1 MYSFFQF
8 RIKLII
14 IKSLIFSLC
23 FNFMLL
29 HLWGRNEY
37 RKLERVLRL
46 VTVSNNVQLVST
58 VRNACQPINSYPH
71 SVTIHSTHLQFD
83 SSVNT
88 NDGSSVMSNVQ
99 EHNTGRILLMG
110 NKGFPPPRWS
120 QVLFPVL
127 FWLWHLKPTFIVVSM
142 IQSRCSDSKKSF
154 INQTGKGDTL
164 WSGKHLWSLVQ
175 GLQNTANQRNIIH
188 NGSQICSKILSGQKV
203 NR

>member
-1 MYSFFQF
+1 
-8 RIKLII
+8 
-14 IKSLIFSLC
+14 
-23 FNFMLL
+23 MLL
-29 HLWGRNEY
+29 HLLGRNKY
-37 RKLERVLRL
+37 RKLEHMQTEVWPCALTTA
-46 VTVSNNVQLVST
+46 TVSNNVQLVST
-58 VRNACQPINSYPH
+58 VCNACQPTNSSPH

-110 NKGFPPPRWS
+110 NKEFFPPWWS
-120 QVLFPVL
+120 QVLFPAV

-142 IQSRCSDSKKSF
+142 NQSSCSDSKSF

-175 GLQNTANQRNIIH
+175 GLQNTANQLNIIH
-188 NGSQICSKILSGQKV
+188 NGSQIYSKILSGQKI
-203 NR
+203 NW